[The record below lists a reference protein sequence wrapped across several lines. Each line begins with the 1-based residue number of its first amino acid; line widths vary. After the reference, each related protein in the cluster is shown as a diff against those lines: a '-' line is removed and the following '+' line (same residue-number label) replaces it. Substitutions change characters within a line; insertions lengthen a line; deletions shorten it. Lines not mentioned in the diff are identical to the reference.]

1 MKDVC
6 AAGDSASRKKRQGS
20 GREKG
25 PPTPSL
31 GELVTRIDRGLSKT
45 NSEKPNGL
53 VGKRAKILD
62 TEFLK
67 LDGK

>member
-6 AAGDSASRKKRQGS
+6 AAGDSASRKKRRGS
-20 GREKG
+20 GRERG

-31 GELVTRIDRGLSKT
+31 GELVTRTDREHSKA
-45 NSEKPNGL
+45 NSEKPNSSA
-53 VGKRAKILD
+53 GKRAEILD
-62 TEFLK
+62 TEFSK

>member
-25 PPTPSL
+25 PPTPCL
-31 GELVTRIDRGLSKT
+31 GELVTRIDREHSKA
-45 NSEKPNGL
+45 NSEKPNSS
-53 VGKRAKILD
+53 VGKRAEILD
-62 TEFLK
+62 MEFSK